1 MSSGRITTSRTRSAR
16 TRSTTA
22 AAIPRR
28 WCCRSSNRR
37 RPMVKRVAALLV
49 ASLVAATAAAQTV
62 KIGVVN
68 TFSGPAAS
76 FGELGD
82 KAMKLYMKLHA
93 NELGGVKLELVTR
106 DDGGP
111 NPDKAK
117 QLAQELIVRDKVS
130 LITGAVFTPN
140 ALAIAPLATEAKI
153 PFLVINAGTSVVTTR
168 SPYIVRDSFT
178 LWQSSYPLGQ
188 WAAKKYKRAYTLVSD
203 YGPGHDAEAAFSEAF
218 KAGGGEI
225 VGSVRVPVQNP
236 DFAPYMQRV
245 KDAKPDALM
254 VFIPAGKTATSVMKT
269 FSDLGLDKAGIKLI
283 GPGDITTDEELPN
296 MGEVALGVTTVFHYS
311 AAAERP
317 ANRRFVE
324 AWKKEYGANATPNF
338 AAVAAWDAMAAI
350 FHVVKE
356 QQGKIDSE
364 RTMEL
369 LKGYRNADSPRGPIA
384 IDPETR
390 DIVQNE
396 YLREVRRVN
405 GQLANVELE
414 TVATAVKDPWK
425 EMQKKK

>member
-1 MSSGRITTSRTRSAR
+1 MKRF
-16 TRSTTA
+16 TA
-22 AAIPRR
+22 FAFAG
-28 WCCRSSNRR
+28 
-37 RPMVKRVAALLV
+37 LL
-49 ASLVAATAAAQTV
+49 ASTAAAQTV

-82 KAMKLYMKLHA
+82 KAIKLYMKLHA
-93 NELGGVKLELVTR
+93 SELPRGVKIELLVR

-117 QLAQELIVRDKVS
+117 QLAQELIVRDKVNL
-130 LITGAVFTPN
+130 LIGAAFTPN
-140 ALAIAPLATEAKI
+140 ALAIAPLATEAKV
-153 PFLVINAGTSVVTTR
+153 PFVVLNAGTSVVTTR
-168 SPYIVRDSFT
+168 SPYIVRVSFT
-178 LWQSSYPLGQ
+178 LWQSSYPLGE
-188 WAAKKYKRAYTLVSD
+188 WAAKQYKRAYTLVSD
-203 YGPGHDAEAAFSEAF
+203 YGPGHDAEAAFSDAF
-218 KAGGGEI
+218 KAAGGQLA
-225 VGSVRVPVQNP
+225 GSLRVPLQNP

-254 VFIPAGKTATSVMKT
+254 VFIPAGKTATAVMKT
-269 FSDLGLDKAGIKLI
+269 FSELGLAAAGVHLI

-296 MGEVALGVTTVFHYS
+296 MGDVALGVHTVFHYS

-317 ANRRFVE
+317 ANKRFVE
-324 AWKKEYGANATPNF
+324 AWKKEYGGASTPNF
-338 AAVAAWDAMAAI
+338 AAVAAWDAMAMIYGALR
-350 FHVVKE
+350 
-356 QQGKIDSE
+356 QQKGKADAA

-369 LKGYRNADSPRGPIA
+369 FKQWKNPDSPRGPIA

-396 YLREVRRVN
+396 YLREVRKLN

-414 TVATAVKDPWK
+414 IVASALKDPWK
-425 EMQKKK
+425 ALNKK